1 MKPQQ
6 FFNFFNRNILF
17 PECCKIYQTYISD
30 ILTLF
35 EYIPRIKIKFENKC
49 ENKDDLDLFLN
60 GPNFVWNGIIIPML
74 LIKAIFLQVTQQK
87 VYLSAHEVWI

>member
-1 MKPQQ
+1 MKPQE

-17 PECCKIYQTYISD
+17 PKCSKIDQTYISD

-35 EYIPRIKIKFENKC
+35 EYIPRIKIKFKNKC

-60 GPNFVWNGIIIPML
+60 LLNFVWNGIIIPML
-74 LIKAIFLQVTQQK
+74 LIKAIFLEVTQQK
-87 VYLSAHEVWI
+87 VYLSAHEVWT